1 MSEAKFAARRRGGLL
16 QRWRTP
22 LMITGNLMLVGLAVW
37 AIWFSSLLSAGK
49 VIVEGETTLTE
60 AQVRTAADVPIGRP
74 LIRVDTVA
82 IEERVASMERVQGV
96 SVSRSLP
103 GTIRIKI
110 TEREA
115 IAFATLGGEIRG
127 IDRYGIAFRTFDKA
141 PKGLLEVKVIVA
153 DARKRQQTLAA
164 VASVVD
170 AIDRK
175 DAPLRAQV
183 QSVRASTKDSIVL
196 DLTKNRSVTWGSAGN
211 AERKMAVLNSLLKI
225 SAKEYDVSAPNQPT
239 TRR

>member
-127 IDRYGIAFRTFDKA
+127 IDRSNPPER
-141 PKGLLEVKVIVA
+141 L
-153 DARKRQQTLAA
+153 
-164 VASVVD
+164 
-170 AIDRK
+170 
-175 DAPLRAQV
+175 
-183 QSVRASTKDSIVL
+183 VL
-196 DLTKNRSVTWGSAGN
+196 G
-211 AERKMAVLNSLLKI
+211 
-225 SAKEYDVSAPNQPT
+225 
-239 TRR
+239 RRLCL